1 MCRDCCGGCTWC
13 HPNGVCNS
21 GGARGD
27 QRCWSMTNDPVRCG
41 VHVDR
46 IVFAEV
52 SPGTVAAN
60 ATWYQGLVGEE
71 VVPLIIAGSIVL
83 QAIDCEGGNYFR
95 HWFELGSSVGCE
107 LK

>member
-1 MCRDCCGGCTWC
+1 
-13 HPNGVCNS
+13 
-21 GGARGD
+21 
-27 QRCWSMTNDPVRCG
+27 MTNDLVRCG

-71 VVPLIIAGSIVL
+71 VVPLVIAGSIVL
-83 QAIDCEGGNYFR
+83 QAEDCEGGNYFR
-95 HWFELGSSVGCE
+95 HWFELGCSVGRE
-107 LK
+107 LKNKIPRPSRRTRSRKNDTGSGWLGRGCSTRR